1 MLFNY
6 DSFIIAGF
14 VGTAIIVG
22 GLFTYSAYNI
32 FTTSATLNDSLLNTS
47 AISIPSENTIPIPV
61 PDPTPLPVI
70 GPGHGYVDA
79 AVQTDVTS
87 VWGAIKNWFLEV
99 FSIRSSEID
108 SIGINNVHKWINK
121 LDPIQSVDLHDSE
134 SPLTSVSSNSTLRNL
149 VNPDDSASNITE
161 VVSESNLQDLVELTN
176 SIPTHYNIVDFPTY
190 SSIINTPDASFTH
203 IIVEGVHQY
212 FVIVGNAILSVD
224 PSVFNYFV

>member
-32 FTTSATLNDSLLNTS
+32 FTTSATLNDSLVNTS

-61 PDPTPLPVI
+61 PDPTPLPVL

-121 LDPIQSVDLHDSE
+121 LDPIQSVNLHDSE
-134 SPLTSVSSNSTLRNL
+134 SPLTSVVSNSTIRNL
-149 VNPDDSASNITE
+149 VRPDDSVSNISE
-161 VVSESNLQDLVELTN
+161 IISESNLQEIAPFYAINDFSTYTN
-176 SIPTHYNIVDFPTY
+176 LICLPNARFS
-190 SSIINTPDASFTH
+190 H

-212 FVIVGNAILSVD
+212 FVIINNAILSVNPD
-224 PSVFNYFV
+224 VLNYFV